1 MKKLALTIAVVFGI
15 AIGAFAQE
23 GGLFGLGRT
32 RGDAQYNSNGYRDGN
47 GLPLVLPEEHGKG
60 NDYNATPVGSGI
72 AVLIG
77 FGAAYAMSKR
87 RKK

>member
-32 RGDAQYNSNGYRDGN
+32 RGDAQYNSNGYRD
-47 GLPLVLPEEHGKG
+47 LPLVLPEEHGKD

-72 AVLIG
+72 AVLVG

>member
-32 RGDAQYNSNGYRDGN
+32 RGDAQYNSNGYRDG
-47 GLPLVLPEEHGKG
+47 LPLVLPEEHGNG